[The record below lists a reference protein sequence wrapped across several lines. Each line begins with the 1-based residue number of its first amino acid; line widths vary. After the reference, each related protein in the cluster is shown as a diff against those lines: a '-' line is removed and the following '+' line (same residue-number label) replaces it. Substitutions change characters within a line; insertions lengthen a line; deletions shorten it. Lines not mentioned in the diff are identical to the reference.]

1 MPGMATSLPPSAD
14 ASATRQAHPDDVW
27 AIIDALLQA
36 PDAAC
41 DPAIDTALGW
51 MGAQSGADMVC
62 VYQLDGDIALRN
74 THAWRAAGLGG
85 EAGTQQGAIMA
96 PRDAWGD
103 ACWTRIRDR
112 GALAIPDVTALP
124 ETDDLRHALMARDIQ
139 ALIALPRGGNGT
151 LPPGGSGT
159 LPPGGE
165 GTLPPG
171 GKGTL
176 SGIVGCAV
184 VQGSHRR
191 LSIDAMDAL
200 GTVAKAIGA
209 ALQRRHAS
217 HEARRAR
224 MALAIDRGRLQAM
237 MSVLPD
243 LVLEADPDG
252 VFTGFHQTGSQAML
266 TAPQELVGR
275 SPEAVLPAHLA
286 ALMRRMMAE
295 VDRTGHSG
303 PEEYAFSLPPQERWF
318 TAFATA
324 RRVTDPDPAAQGTA
338 TAPHGYVFVVRDI
351 THEIDQRRQIEQLSA
366 LGRLTS
372 NLVMITDADT
382 RITWINPA
390 CEARTGHNL
399 AEARGCFPDEILNL
413 DAAAPGQRGALRSAL
428 SAGATVQTELT
439 AQDRAGQRFELSAH
453 ARRMVSDIDGAES
466 VMLVAVDVSDRRRSE
481 IAQKAAVA
489 EAEASRLQLENA
501 VNALEDAFYYMDR
514 DQRLV
519 LCNAA
524 LRALYPKT
532 GALMVPGVHLHALI
546 AAAQRNDELLSP
558 VPDATADNHP
568 LLTRFGTP
576 HYMNELKLRDGRW
589 LRVIEKATPD
599 GGRVGMFF
607 DISALKAAEARAK
620 RDRATAL
627 DASREGIAIVNASGR
642 VTYAN
647 SAMKTMFALP
657 DSALLEGRRWTRL
670 YPREVTAKLRDTAL
684 PALESDGFWRGELA
698 LPGDGG
704 TVHQLSIT
712 RDSDRSAVWILR
724 DVSETRRA
732 GLEQQRLREELQLA
746 QRREVIAQLAT
757 ELAHDFNNLLNAI
770 SGSAGLI
777 TRLDPSPELRT
788 HAARIAMAS
797 DQATALVQRLMTLGE
812 RRANLREIDL
822 RDTVRDAAQLLRAT
836 LRDESLLHV
845 DLPAAPLRARADP
858 TDVLQVI
865 LNLLLNARDA
875 IDSGRDTATG
885 PSAIH
890 LHLRRALSADLA
902 RSFVTGRPDPS
913 RAYFCL
919 TLRDT
924 GPGMSDAVRAQAFER
939 SFTTK
944 GRDGAGLGLRI
955 VANVV
960 TGNHGCIALDTAPGK
975 GCAVTVL
982 WPLEQPAHAPAW
994 STQPAQPGPPV
1005 TGARP
1010 LSGRAVLVVD
1020 DNDAVLS
1027 VLCRDLE
1034 SAGAEVVGCACPH
1047 DALDAVRD
1055 APQEFDLVVSDERM
1069 PGMSGTALSLHL
1081 HHLAPHAPVIVV
1093 SGAPAEPHAI
1103 DSPPPNIVARL
1114 VKPVRCD
1121 ALVAAAAAALG
1132 TATGAAATGAGDTAD
1147 GDRDARPA
1155 G

>member
-14 ASATRQAHPDDVW
+14 AAATPQAHPDNVW
-27 AIIDALLQA
+27 AIIDALLAA

-41 DPAIDTALGW
+41 DPAIDTALAW

-62 VYQLDGDIALRN
+62 LYQLDGVIALRN
-74 THAWRAAGLGG
+74 THAWRAPGLGG
-85 EAGTQQGAIMA
+85 GDSMLQGALMA
-96 PRDAWGD
+96 PGD
-103 ACWTRIRDR
+103 ACWTRIGEQ

-124 ETDDLRHALMARDIQ
+124 EADDLRHALMARDIQ
-139 ALIALPRGGNGT
+139 ALIALP
-151 LPPGGSGT
+151 L
-159 LPPGGE
+159 
-165 GTLPPG
+165 G
-171 GKGTL
+171 GKGAL
-176 SGIVGCAV
+176 SGVVGCAV

-191 LSIDAMDAL
+191 LSVDAMDAL
-200 GTVAKAIGA
+200 GTVANAIGA

-217 HEARRAR
+217 HAVRRAR

-237 MSVLPD
+237 MTVLPD

-252 VFTGFHQTGSQAML
+252 VFTGFHQTGSEAML
-266 TAPQELVGR
+266 SAPEELVGK

-286 ALMRRMMAE
+286 ALMRRMMAD

-303 PEEYAFSLPPQERWF
+303 PEEYAFWLPSQERWF

-324 RRVTDPDPAAQGTA
+324 RRVTDPDPDTAAEGAA
-338 TAPHGYVFVVRDI
+338 TAPHGYVFVVRNI

-390 CEARTGHNL
+390 CEARTGYTL
-399 AEARGCFPDEILNL
+399 AEARGRFPDEILNL
-413 DAAAPGQRGALRSAL
+413 DAAAPDQRSALLSAL
-428 SAGATVQTELT
+428 SAGSTVHTELT

-466 VMLVAVDVSDRRRSE
+466 VILVAVDVSDRRRSE
-481 IAQKAAVA
+481 LAQKVATA

-524 LRALYPKT
+524 LRALYPNT
-532 GALMVPGVHLHALI
+532 GALMVPGVHLRALI
-546 AAAQRNDELLSP
+546 AAARRNGELLSP
-558 VPDATADNHP
+558 PPGGTADSHP
-568 LLTRFGTP
+568 LLARFDTP
-576 HYMNELKLRDGRW
+576 HYLNELKLRDGRW

-670 YPREVTAKLRDTAL
+670 YPREVTAKLRATAL
-684 PALESDGFWRGELA
+684 PALESDGFWRGELT

-712 RDSDRSAVWILR
+712 RDSDGSAVWILR

-757 ELAHDFNNLLNAI
+757 ELAHDFNNLLSAI

-777 TRLDPSPELRT
+777 TRLDPPPEFRT
-788 HAARIAMAS
+788 HAARIGMAS
-797 DQATALVQRLMTLGE
+797 DQAAGLVQRLMTLGE

-836 LRDESLLHV
+836 LNDESLLRM

-885 PSAIH
+885 PSKIH
-890 LHLRRALSADLA
+890 LHLRRAQGADLA

-919 TLRDT
+919 TLRDN
-924 GPGMSDAVRAQAFER
+924 GPGMSDAVRAQAFDR

-944 GRDGAGLGLRI
+944 GPGGAGLGLRI

-994 STQPAQPGPPV
+994 STPPAQPGPSV

-1132 TATGAAATGAGDTAD
+1132 DATGPATTAD
-1147 GDRDARPA
+1147 GDGDARPA